1 MKNKTKLWLYG
12 ARLLSCLLL
21 GGIGIMPC
29 KAQTDTSI
37 QNKTRTDAGQ
47 PSRFWSKLG
56 RSHDQRDTSYIKA
69 YGHDITGRL
78 YYTRANTGLTVR
90 APGQKSFDYKPN
102 NSKGLGLGVS
112 YRYLTLNASFKVLG
126 TDKDKGKTHSLSVQ
140 TSLYKEQWVY
150 DFVYQHFKGM
160 YFSPKDVYNS
170 QELYY
175 LRPDIKST
183 LVGGDFWRILNSD
196 RFSYRAVMTQNEWQV
211 KSAGTLLLGG
221 ELYYGNSKGDSAL
234 VPAALAAN
242 YPQAGVDNIRFFRV
256 GAGVGYAYTYVFK
269 KHFFASG
276 GITAILDYAT
286 TREYQDDDFEGV
298 NAVAPNISYR
308 ISLGYNSRRT
318 NIVASLFN
326 NSIPAHSALS
336 GSKYNNFN
344 QQFRVTIAR
353 RFNVG
358 HKVRTKILNPVD
370 KQLNKVEDKVNKLQ
384 GK

>member
-1 MKNKTKLWLYG
+1 MKY
-12 ARLLSCLLL
+12 
-21 GGIGIMPC
+21 
-29 KAQTDTSI
+29 
-37 QNKTRTDAGQ
+37 KTRRRIYAGRFILMLLAGSLWTIECLGQ
-47 PSRFWSKLG
+47 DSLAKDSHPVSAIWSRLG
-56 RSHDQRDTSYIKA
+56 HSHDQRDTSYIKA

-78 YYTRANTGLTVR
+78 YYTRANTGLTLR

-126 TDKDKGKTHSLSVQ
+126 TDKDKGKTHSLSLQ

-160 YFSPKDVYNS
+160 YLNPQEVYNS
-170 QELYY
+170 AGQYY

-183 LVGGDFWRILNSD
+183 LAGIDFWRILNSD

-221 ELYYGNSKGDSAL
+221 ELYYGNTKGDSAL

-242 YPQAGVDNIRFFRV
+242 YPQASVDNIRFFRI

-276 GITAILDYAT
+276 GVTAIIDYAT
-286 TREYQDDDFEGV
+286 TREYQGKDFKSV
-298 NAVAPNISYR
+298 NALSPNVSYR

-336 GSKYNNFN
+336 GSNYNNFN
-344 QQFRVTIAR
+344 QQFRITIAR

-358 HKVRTKILNPVD
+358 HKVRSKILNPVD
-370 KQLNKVEDKVNKLQ
+370 QQLDKVEDKVKKLQ